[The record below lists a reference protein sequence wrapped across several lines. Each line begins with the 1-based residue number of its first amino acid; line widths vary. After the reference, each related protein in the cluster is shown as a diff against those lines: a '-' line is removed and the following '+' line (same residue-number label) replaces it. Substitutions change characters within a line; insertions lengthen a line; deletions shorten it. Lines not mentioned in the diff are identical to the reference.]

1 MAVGTALATIGST
14 LASAAASAGANAL
27 FGGGGSSS
35 SSGMDSRAF
44 LARTP
49 QLRGNA
55 LTATAFAGNGQG
67 RGFDV
72 SLGPGWE
79 GQLSQFSSLSNNAA
93 NQLGRLRQEVRP
105 GFSALR
111 DAQLSAFNNTRTR
124 TVGDLRDQLA
134 RRRVLGSSFANDTL
148 SRAES
153 EFAVQEADIRAR
165 TFLQELDATQQLITQ
180 ETQLRL
186 GAVEQQIAALGLEA
200 NLGAQ
205 LISGVQSNATA
216 LAQTSAQLAS
226 QNAAANA
233 QGLGQFFQPAIDA
246 VGSGVSD
253 WLSGL
258 GGGSSTGGGK
268 K

>member
-14 LASAAASAGANAL
+14 LASTALSAGANAL
-27 FGGGGSSS
+27 LGGGGGGSTN
-35 SSGMDSRAF
+35 GAGVMDNRAF
-44 LARTP
+44 TAFTP
-49 QLRGNA
+49 GLNSGAFNA
-55 LTATAFAGNGQG
+55 NAFAGAT
-67 RGFDV
+67 RGFNV
-72 SLGPGWE
+72 SLGPDF
-79 GQLSQFSSLSNNAA
+79 QNALANYTSLSNAGA
-93 NQLGRLRQEVRP
+93 NQIGRLKEQVKP

-111 DAQLSAFNNTRTR
+111 DAQLAAFNNTRTR

-134 RRRVLGSSFANDTL
+134 RRRVLGSSFANDTIA
-148 SRAES
+148 RAES

-180 ETQLRL
+180 ETQMRL
-186 GAVEQQIAALGLEA
+186 GAVEQNIAALGLEA

-216 LAQTSAQLAS
+216 LAQTSATLAA

-233 QGLGQFFQPAIDA
+233 QGLGSFLQPAIDA
-246 VGSGVSD
+246 VGSGVGD

-258 GGGSSTGGGK
+258 GGGGG
-268 K
+268 